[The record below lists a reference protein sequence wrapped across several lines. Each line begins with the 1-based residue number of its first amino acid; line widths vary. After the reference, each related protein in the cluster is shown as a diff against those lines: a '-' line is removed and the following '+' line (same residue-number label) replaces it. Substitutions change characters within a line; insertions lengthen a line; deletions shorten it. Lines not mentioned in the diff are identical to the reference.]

1 MSTGCTNTTS
11 LVVSLL
17 CAILSALTTTKG
29 NQMTVEELEK
39 HASLYRVAKIL
50 GMTAPSVYKWKKSGI
65 PPLRLYQ
72 LKEKRPEWFIKTKE

>member
-1 MSTGCTNTTS
+1 
-11 LVVSLL
+11 
-17 CAILSALTTTKG
+17 
-29 NQMTVEELEK
+29 MTVEELEK

-72 LKEKRPEWFIKTKE
+72 LKEKRPEWFIKNKE

>member
-1 MSTGCTNTTS
+1 MMS
-11 LVVSLL
+11 V
-17 CAILSALTTTKG
+17 LTLEKG

-50 GMTAPSVYKWKKSGI
+50 GMTPPSVYKWKKSGI
-65 PPLRLYQ
+65 PPLRMYQ